1 MQMSQKSRK
10 ALRYR
15 AYFWL
20 MNASLVAVIY
30 GAIELIIGV
39 AFAFDVSDLMPEP
52 MRAVFLAYVALFLLV
67 VPVVLICAK
76 FMRDE
81 YCEQLWK
88 RSFVVLAY
96 LTAIAPLI
104 YLAAYWSLFYAL
116 GQPKPLP
123 PFLAWPEQKVNLGPA
138 IYIPWVGYMMMFV
151 VVFQILRW
159 RDSR

>member
-1 MQMSQKSRK
+1 MQMSDKSRK

-30 GAIELIIGV
+30 GAIELNIELVYGYDI
-39 AFAFDVSDLMPEP
+39 SELLPEP
-52 MRAVFLAYVALFLLV
+52 ARSVFGAYVAFFVLV
-67 VPVVLICAK
+67 IPVFLICTK

-96 LTAIAPLI
+96 MTAIAPLT

-123 PFLAWPEQKVNLGPA
+123 PYLKLEQDVALGFA
-138 IYIPWVGYMMMFV
+138 IFFPWVSYMMTFV
-151 VVFQILRW
+151 LVFQFLRW
-159 RDSR
+159 KDTR

>member
-1 MQMSQKSRK
+1 MQISEKSRK

-20 MNASLVAVIY
+20 MNASLVAVVY
-30 GAIELIIGV
+30 GAIELGIELTYDYDI
-39 AFAFDVSDLMPEP
+39 SELLPEP
-52 MRAVFLAYVALFLLV
+52 IRSVFGAYVAFFVLV
-67 VPVVLICAK
+67 VPVFLICAR

-96 LTAIAPLI
+96 ITAIAPLT

-123 PFLAWPEQKVNLGPA
+123 PFLAWPEQEVAMGFA
-138 IYIPWVGYMMMFV
+138 VFFPWISYMMAFV
-151 VVFQILRW
+151 IVFQFLRW
-159 RDSR
+159 RDAR